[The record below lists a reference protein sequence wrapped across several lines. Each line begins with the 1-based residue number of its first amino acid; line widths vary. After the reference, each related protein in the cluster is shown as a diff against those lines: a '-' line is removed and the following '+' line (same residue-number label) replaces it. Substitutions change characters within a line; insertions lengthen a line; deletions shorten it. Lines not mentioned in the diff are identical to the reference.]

1 MMRLDPARQ
10 DWMLDGKTLR
20 LLEALPEARFV
31 GGAVRNALLGLPISD
46 IDLATPLLP
55 EKVAEKLKAAHINVV
70 PTGVEHGTVTAVVN
84 GKPFEITTL
93 RRDVET
99 DGRRAVVA
107 FTTDWKEDSERR
119 DFTMNA
125 LYASGSGEIFDYHD
139 GVADLENGRVRFVG
153 DARQRIR
160 EDYLRILRLF
170 RFHAWYGKGAVD
182 AEALEAATELKSG
195 IGQLSGERVQK
206 ELLRLLEA
214 ADPVPVL
221 GIMAEAKILSEIFP
235 ETRGFA
241 VLEKMIAHGV
251 SDPVLRLAALLPRG
265 NSFQIAARL
274 KLSNAHMARLE
285 NVLNAEPMPVES
297 NLARRILYRI
307 GASAFADRVQF
318 SQAEDGV
325 DRDAL
330 LDLTVPPR
338 FPLTGRDAM
347 DAGLPQ
353 GPTLG
358 RVLGDL
364 EKAWIE
370 SDFAEDRKALLVRL
384 KKAAQAQ

>member
-1 MMRLDPARQ
+1 
-10 DWMLDGKTLR
+10 
-20 LLEALPEARFV
+20 
-31 GGAVRNALLGLPISD
+31 LLGLAISD

-55 EKVAEKLKAAHINVV
+55 DKVVARLQAVHINVV
-70 PTGVEHGTVTAVVN
+70 PTGIEHGTVTAVVN

-93 RRDVET
+93 RRDVAT

-107 FTTDWKEDSERR
+107 FTTDWREDSERR

-125 LYASGSGEIFDYHD
+125 LYASAQGEIFDYHN
-139 GVADLENGRVRFVG
+139 GVADLEQGRVRFVG

-182 AEALEAATELKSG
+182 AEALAASTELKSG
-195 IGQLSGERVQK
+195 IAQLSGERVQK
-206 ELLRLLEA
+206 EFLRLLEA
-214 ADPVPVL
+214 PGPLSVLAVMADT
-221 GIMAEAKILSEIFP
+221 KILAEVIP

-241 VLEKMIAHGV
+241 VLEKLIAQGV
-251 SDPVLRLAALLPRG
+251 TDPVLRLAALLPRG
-265 NSFQIAARL
+265 NSFQVASRL

-285 NVLNAEPMPVES
+285 NVLNAECLPAEP

-307 GASAFADRVQF
+307 GPSAFADRVQF
-318 SQAEDGV
+318 SQAEDGI

-347 DAGLPQ
+347 EAGLPQ
-353 GPTLG
+353 GPSLG
-358 RVLGDL
+358 RILNDL
-364 EKAWIE
+364 EKNWIE
-370 SDFAEDRKALLVRL
+370 SDFAEDRKKLLLRL
-384 KKAAQAQ
+384 KQAIGTQ